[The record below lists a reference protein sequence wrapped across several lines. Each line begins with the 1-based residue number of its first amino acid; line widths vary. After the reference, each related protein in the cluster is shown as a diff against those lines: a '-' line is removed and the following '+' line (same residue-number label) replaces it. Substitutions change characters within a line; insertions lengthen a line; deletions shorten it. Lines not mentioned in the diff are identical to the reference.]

1 MSGNNDPQAPWE
13 ANACEDK
20 LLERCAQLTSRARDF
35 GAEQAEAIAVHS
47 QTIAVRFEKGDLKL
61 TQVDEGSSVG
71 LRVVKDQRLGFASTN
86 QQDDQRTASD
96 ALSLAAMSLPDEAN
110 ALPEPRPLPPRL
122 ELVNSELAALNVE
135 EAVDLASSMVADV
148 LAIDPRLSLDQ
159 ASLDVRKTTVAVV
172 SSTGIEASESDA
184 DVSTVLFG
192 MAIDGDDVGGFD
204 YWGDHVRTLAALPAM
219 TAEMIERFSSAAL
232 GNLAAGAAESYRGP
246 VLFAPSAFEDIF
258 IAPLIS
264 AASAIAVQR
273 GRSAL
278 AGKVGERVA
287 MPSLSVIDD
296 PTDLDLGGA
305 CCFDREGQPTSPFPI
320 VQDGVLQGLLHNGYS
335 ARVEGCLSTGHGRG
349 GARSVPGLGP
359 HGIVVAPGTGGDPQ
373 AMIATLG
380 RGLLVQRFSGSVD
393 PASGDFSG
401 VAKSARWVE
410 GGVVVR
416 PVRETLISG
425 NAFELLEKICALSS
439 RAESLMGSGKAPWAL
454 IDDLSV
460 TAG

>member
-1 MSGNNDPQAPWE
+1 MSTPLAPSAPWE
-13 ANACEDK
+13 PAASEE
-20 LLERCAQLTSRARDF
+20 LLLKRCAQLTQQARDF

-71 LRVVKDQRLGFASTN
+71 LRVVRDRRLGFASTN
-86 QQDDQRTASD
+86 QQDDQRTISD

-110 ALPEPRPLPPRL
+110 GLPEPRALPPRL
-122 ELVNSELAALNVE
+122 DLVNPELAALPVE
-135 EAVDLASSMVADV
+135 DAVERARALVADT

-159 ASLDVRKTTVAVV
+159 ASLDVRRTTVAVV
-172 SSTGIEASESDA
+172 SSTGIEAAESDA
-184 DVSTVLFG
+184 DVSTVVFG
-192 MAIDGDDVGGFD
+192 MAVDGDDVGGFD
-204 YWGDHVRTLAALPAM
+204 YWGDHVRSLAALPAM

-232 GNLAAGAAESYRGP
+232 GNLGAGAAESYRGP

-278 AGKVGERVA
+278 AGKVGDRVA
-287 MPSLSVIDD
+287 KPSLTVIDD
-296 PTDLDLGGA
+296 PRDLDLGGA
-305 CCFDREGQPTSPFPI
+305 CCFDREGQPTSAFPI
-320 VQDGVLQGLLHNGYS
+320 VEQGVLQGLLHNGYS

-359 HGIVVAPGTGGDPQ
+359 HGVVVAPGTGGDPQ
-373 AMIATLG
+373 AMLAALG

-410 GGVVVR
+410 GGEVVR

-425 NAFELLEKICALSS
+425 NAFDLLAKICALSS
-439 RAESLMGSGKAPWAL
+439 HTESLMGSGKAPWAL